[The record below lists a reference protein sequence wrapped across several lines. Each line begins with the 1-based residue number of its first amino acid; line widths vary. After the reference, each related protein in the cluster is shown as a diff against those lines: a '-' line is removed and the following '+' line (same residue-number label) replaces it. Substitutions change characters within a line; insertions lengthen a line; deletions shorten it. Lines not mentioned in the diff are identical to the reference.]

1 MNFGL
6 FIIILF
12 LVAIVMRVDFFF
24 YMLYF
29 FFAVHL
35 FSRIWVR
42 RAINQVSVEREMD
55 RCAFWGERMQVQLR
69 IRNNGL
75 LPVPWLQIQESL
87 PQPLAFPPVRS
98 QALSLWPKETRL
110 FAYELDCRQRGYYT
124 IGPMRL
130 VGGDLLGSGSQVA
143 AEKEVC
149 YLTVYPRI
157 LLLEEL
163 GIPSQSPYGNIRRST
178 AIHRDPARTAGV
190 RDYSPGDSF
199 RHIHWKST
207 ASQGKLQTKVFDPII
222 SLDTAVFLDLE
233 REHYEQSHAVTTTE
247 MAISVAAS
255 VIADLARRAQA
266 FSLAANGVDPLAGD
280 EQRGPVVPMGSG
292 QAHLMATLAAL
303 GRIQTRGSESFSAL
317 LQRQILSLPWG
328 CTVVLISGNGQ
339 DLLGHVLQLRK
350 TGFRVMVVL
359 ADYHS
364 NLRGTGEELQ
374 NAGATVYRL
383 RRSLDL
389 KRLAV

>member
-98 QALSLWPKETRL
+98 QALSLWPKE
-110 FAYELDCRQRGYYT
+110 
-124 IGPMRL
+124 

-143 AEKEVC
+143 AEKGVC
-149 YLTVYPRI
+149 HLTVYPRI